1 LDGEVLMA
9 NTLSEAASLIGVYPD
24 TLSKYLDIDIQDS
37 VENWVT
43 LNNHKIRRVPV
54 FNPFA

>member
-37 VENWVT
+37 VEN
-43 LNNHKIRRVPV
+43 
-54 FNPFA
+54 